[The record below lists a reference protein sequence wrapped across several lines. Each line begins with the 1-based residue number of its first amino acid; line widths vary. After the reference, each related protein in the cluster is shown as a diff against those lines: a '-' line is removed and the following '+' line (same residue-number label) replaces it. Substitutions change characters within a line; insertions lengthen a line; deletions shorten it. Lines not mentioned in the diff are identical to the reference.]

1 MKQRITVE
9 GIWTWRERSRETGL
23 VVAERVFHNKLT
35 NYGLTNIGSA
45 LSGAYTPPVYLAVES
60 SFTYLSV
67 AGNIGDGSITCV
79 ADVHQTGD
87 TQLTLGA
94 GQANQETVTFTSVS
108 GTGPFVFTLSG
119 TLAHNH
125 TTADPDWVV
134 RTPQQSDTLSNL
146 VSEMQYDSINF
157 PNLRML
163 SPGGYSPGSG
173 QWTVQ
178 FFFPGPTLLG
188 YIMNAGL
195 VDTST
200 LGTGN
205 LHNHFTLGVNH
216 TNTANDQEIDGVF
229 TFSNV

>member
-1 MKQRITVE
+1 MQKIGVE
-9 GIWTWRERSRETGL
+9 GVWTWRERSRETGL
-23 VVAERVFHNKLT
+23 VVAERVFHNRLT
-35 NYGLTNIGSA
+35 NYGLTNIGAA
-45 LSGAYTPPVYLAVES
+45 LSGAYTPPVYLAIEQTFTFLS
-60 SFTYLSV
+60 SPGT
-67 AGNIGDGSITCV
+67 AGDAAISCV
-79 ADVHQTGD
+79 SDVHQAGD

-108 GTGPFVFTLSG
+108 GTGPFVYALSG

-125 TTADPDWVV
+125 TTIEPDYVV
-134 RTPQQSDTLSNL
+134 RTPQQTDTLANII
-146 VSEMQYDSINF
+146 SEVQYDSANF
-157 PNLRML
+157 PNMRML
-163 SPGGYSPGSG
+163 SPGGYSPGTG

-178 FFFPGPTLLG
+178 FFFPGPTLVG

-195 VDTST
+195 TDTLT

-205 LHNHFTLGVNH
+205 LHNYFTLGVHH